1 MNWLDIVLLLILGI
15 SVVSGFAKGFA
26 KLVIGFLATVAGF
39 LCGLWFYGSVAGL
52 LLPYVSHKGIANFI
66 GFLLIFLGVVLLG
79 ALVGKLLGLLLKWAG
94 LSWLNRL
101 MGGVFGLL
109 RGLVFAIALVLALLA
124 FSPKPP
130 PRSVVESRIAP
141 YVIDAAHICANLA
154 PREVRD
160 GVVQSYEKVKEAWA
174 EMIRKA
180 HPGTG
185 NREI

>member
-1 MNWLDIVLLLILGI
+1 LNWLDFFLILILVISTVGGI
-15 SVVSGFAKGFA
+15 AKGFA
-26 KLVIGFLATVAGF
+26 RLVIGLLAAVAGF
-39 LCGLWFYGSVAGL
+39 LCGLWFYGSVAGF

-66 GFLLIFLGVVLLG
+66 GLLLIFLGVVLLG
-79 ALVGKLLGLLLKWAG
+79 ALVGKLLALLLKWAG
-94 LSWLNRL
+94 LSWLNRV

-109 RGLVFAIALVLALLA
+109 RGLVFAIALVLALMA

-174 EMIRKA
+174 ELIRKA
-180 HPGTG
+180 RPGAG
-185 NREI
+185 SRGI